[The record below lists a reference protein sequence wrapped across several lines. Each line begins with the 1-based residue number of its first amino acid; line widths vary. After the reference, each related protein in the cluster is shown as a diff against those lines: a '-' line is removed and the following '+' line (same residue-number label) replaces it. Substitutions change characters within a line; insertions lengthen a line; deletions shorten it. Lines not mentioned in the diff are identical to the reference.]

1 MFMPVEWANR
11 RQSQILVHSFLYYQL
26 DTNIIPDHTY
36 DLWCKELAEW
46 QKENPELFKL
56 TVYYQEFKDF
66 DGSSGYDLPFSN
78 PEIQSTGYKILKLH
92 SRYKK
97 GDTL

>member
-1 MFMPVEWANR
+1 MFLPVEWANR
-11 RQSQILVHSFLYYQL
+11 RQRQILVHSFLYYQL

-46 QKENPELFKL
+46 IQNNPELAKKTAYYEDFK
-56 TVYYQEFKDF
+56 TF
-66 DGSSGYDLPFSN
+66 DGSSGYDLPFAN
-78 PEIQSTGYKILKLH
+78 PEIQNTGYKILKLH

-97 GDTL
+97 GGNQ